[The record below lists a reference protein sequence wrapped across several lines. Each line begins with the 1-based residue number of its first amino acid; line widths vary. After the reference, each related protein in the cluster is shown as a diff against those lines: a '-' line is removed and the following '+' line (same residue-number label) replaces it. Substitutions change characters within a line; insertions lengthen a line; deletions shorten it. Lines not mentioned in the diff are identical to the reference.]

1 MRFII
6 EGQKKSAYFDNS
18 KPWYL
23 LGIVS
28 YGTKICGAG
37 SPAVYTRCM
46 IWKGKVNL
54 RNIKLSLHGPSAS
67 SQAVSAGGCYGMN

>member
-1 MRFII
+1 MRYII

-46 IWKGKVNL
+46 ICNGKDLYMAPVPL
-54 RNIKLSLHGPSAS
+54 VRLCQL
-67 SQAVSAGGCYGMN
+67 VDVME